1 MAYDTTSVRRSKLP
15 YRVLKEIC
23 LKETSQGYKLR
34 EEGNYSSNIARE
46 LDTDQ
51 SLVSEIITQLQELG
65 LVFKAERKRAQY
77 YKIEPGGLA
86 NFVVD
91 NILQEITEASIA
103 EDQVKLHLT
112 DHNSIDEMIDSL
124 FEYKKELSQNLDS
137 DDSKKLAAFIFYFT
151 VYYFH
156 NYEESTIDEMLLRN
170 LPSGIKSKS
179 PDFVFYDWYSWLYE
193 ISILFRGIRDP
204 GYIVSKAFGELE
216 TQGMINISEDAID
229 EISSLMDSID
239 EPGKEPDSLDM
250 ENISGDK
257 EKD

>member
-23 LKETSQGYKLR
+23 LKETSQGYILR

-103 EDQVKLHLT
+103 ENQVKLHLT
-112 DHNSIDEMIDSL
+112 DHNSIDEMIIKMDKMNKSIRV
-124 FEYKKELSQNLDS
+124 NL
-137 DDSKKLAAFIFYFT
+137 Y
-151 VYYFH
+151 
-156 NYEESTIDEMLLRN
+156 
-170 LPSGIKSKS
+170 
-179 PDFVFYDWYSWLYE
+179 
-193 ISILFRGIRDP
+193 
-204 GYIVSKAFGELE
+204 
-216 TQGMINISEDAID
+216 
-229 EISSLMDSID
+229 
-239 EPGKEPDSLDM
+239 
-250 ENISGDK
+250 
-257 EKD
+257 